1 MAWRMLHLWKHPQ
14 SGTFYF
20 RRAVPEEQRP
30 AVGKREIKFT
40 LGTKD
45 LKEARLRYPDAAA
58 RANEILQRAAGG
70 QRHLSHREV
79 LALAG
84 EWYRRELMRREDE
97 PGRAEDLEAGA
108 WALEDLF
115 ERSLTEAYRRY
126 EYQRSQGVQCEEPRR
141 KFKSKKFLP
150 AVKRDVDELL
160 RAEGLSLDT
169 DSYERLAEHIFYNEI
184 RLLHALMNRAGGDY
198 SPDAWLDKIPRWQ
211 SPAEQ
216 VGAVPAGKGP
226 NAGPR
231 RGTPWSSLLDAWAAE
246 PGRRERTI
254 YEWRRVI
261 GRLAKHLGHDD
272 AERVSKAD
280 LIAWKDA
287 LVASG
292 KGAKTVK
299 NHIDVVRAL
308 YNSALVNERLQ
319 RKDNPAEGIRVGG
332 RQDRAERRLPF
343 TDEEAALILQAARG
357 EEGVK
362 RWVPWLL
369 AFTGARLDE
378 VCQAYTSDIRQDQGT
393 WYLDIN
399 QERGKKL
406 KNPGS
411 ARRVPLHQAILREGF
426 LKYVKSLHEG
436 RLFPDLKPDRFG
448 SPGGTATKQLGRWIR
463 SLGITD
469 RRKVPNHSW
478 RHRFKDLCRDAGIE
492 KAMTEALMGHASRD
506 VGDRYG
512 SGYSLKTL
520 AQVIEKIPVP
530 PLGPV
535 ASTPKVEV
543 SGVAAE

>member
-1 MAWRMLHLWKHPQ
+1 MLHLWKHPE
-14 SGTFYF
+14 SGIFYF
-20 RRAVPEEQRP
+20 RQAVPEGHRP
-30 AVGKREIKFT
+30 AVGKREIKFSLRT
-40 LGTKD
+40 TDPG
-45 LKEARLRYPDAAA
+45 EARLKYPDALA
-58 RANEILQRAAGG
+58 RANAILQRAAGG
-70 QRHLSHREV
+70 QRHLSHKEI

-97 PGRAEDLEAGA
+97 PGRPEDLQAGA
-108 WALEDLF
+108 WALEDLYQ
-115 ERSLTEAYRRY
+115 RSLTEAYRRY
-126 EYQRSQGVQCEEPRR
+126 EYQRSQGIQCEEPGR
-141 KFKSKKFLP
+141 KFKVKAFLP
-150 AVKRDVDELL
+150 AVQRDVDELL
-160 RAEGLSLDT
+160 RAEGLSLDV
-169 DSYERLAEHIFYNEI
+169 DSYERLAEQIFYNEI
-184 RLLHALMNRAGGDY
+184 RLSYALMNRAEGDY
-198 SPDAWLDKIPRWQ
+198 SPDSWLGKVPAWQ
-211 SPAEQ
+211 STLEERRA
-216 VGAVPAGKGP
+216 GPAGDGP
-226 NAGPR
+226 NGGPR
-231 RGTPWSSLLDAWAAE
+231 RGTPWRSLLDAWAAE

-261 GRLAKHLGHDD
+261 GRLVEHLEHDD

-280 LIAWKDA
+280 LVGWKDA
-287 LVASG
+287 LVAAG

-299 NHIDVVRAL
+299 NHVDVVRAL

-332 RQDRAERRLPF
+332 RQVRAERRLPF
-343 TDEEAALILQAARG
+343 TDEEAALILQSARE

-378 VCQAYTSDIRQDQGT
+378 VCHVYTSDIGQDQGI

-399 QERGKKL
+399 QDRGKKL

-411 ARRVPLHQAILREGF
+411 ARKVPLHPAILREGF
-426 LKYVKSLHEG
+426 LKYVNSLPEG
-436 RLFPDLKPDRFG
+436 RVFPDLKPDRFG

-463 SLGITD
+463 ALGIED
-469 RRKVPNHSW
+469 PRKVPNHSW

-492 KAMTEALMGHASRD
+492 KAVTEALMGHASSD

-520 AQVIEKIPVP
+520 AQAIEKIPVP
-530 PLGPV
+530 PLGTV
-535 ASTPKVEV
+535 ASPPNVEM